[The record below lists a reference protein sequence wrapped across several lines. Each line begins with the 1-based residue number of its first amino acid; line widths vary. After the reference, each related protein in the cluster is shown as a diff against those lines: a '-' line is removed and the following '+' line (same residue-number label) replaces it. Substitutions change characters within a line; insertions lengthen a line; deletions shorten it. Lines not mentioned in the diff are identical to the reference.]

1 MFIFVGVYCAMQRPR
16 TSPPGHTCSYG
27 HRWNRYKYA
36 YWRVMLWISD
46 TGRNPTSEDA
56 KGTFQCHLL
65 YTICWSIA
73 VTRLAAGIITWL
85 FETLVQ
91 LQSDWII
98 LHTNLATSC
107 LIVSNVEISYL
118 ILSGTKSA
126 YNLINMRILK
136 FSAVYKYYLSIYV
149 RCLVWDFD
157 CMHNI

>member
-1 MFIFVGVYCAMQRPR
+1 MPCSVREPVHQATHALMGSDEIDINTRIGALCYEFRILGEIQLQRTQR
-16 TSPPGHTCSYG
+16 EHFNVT
-27 HRWNRYKYA
+27 K
-36 YWRVMLWISD
+36 
-46 TGRNPTSEDA
+46 
-56 KGTFQCHLL
+56 L

-91 LQSDWII
+91 LQSDWTI

-107 LIVSNVEISYL
+107 LTVSNVEISYL

-126 YNLINMRILK
+126 YNQINMRVLK
-136 FSAVYKYYLSIYV
+136 FSAVYMYHLSIYV
-149 RCLVWDFD
+149 RCFVWDFD